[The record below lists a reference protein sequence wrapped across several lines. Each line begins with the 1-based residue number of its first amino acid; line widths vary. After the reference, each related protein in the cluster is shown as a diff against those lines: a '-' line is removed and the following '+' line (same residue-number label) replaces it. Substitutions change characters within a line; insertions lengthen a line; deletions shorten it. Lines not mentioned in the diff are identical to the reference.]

1 MTEWAYMI
9 NRGYNMD
16 SFIPWVGGKKQLRK
30 EIVKRFP
37 QNIDRYVEVFGG
49 AAWVLFYAEKHA
61 NEEIY
66 NDINGELVNLF
77 RMVKYHPN
85 AVAEELKFTL
95 NARET
100 FEQYKINKG
109 MTEIQRAAMF
119 YYLIRT
125 SYGANTQQYGKSSRN
140 AYSFI
145 NDIEGIQ
152 KRLLKVII
160 ENKNFSEL
168 IEQYDKETTL
178 FYCDPP
184 YYKSEKRY
192 IKDIVFGKQE
202 HILLYE
208 TLCNI
213 KGKFVLSYNDDD
225 FIKELY
231 KEFDIQEVERKSNL
245 SNCNGKTQVYKEL
258 IITNF

>member
-1 MTEWAYMI
+1 MTEWGYMI

-16 SFIPWVGGKKQLRK
+16 SFIPWVGGKKQLRG

-95 NARET
+95 NARQT
-100 FEQYKINKG
+100 FEEYKINKG
-109 MTEIQRAAMF
+109 MTEIQRAARF

-125 SYGANTQQYGKSSRN
+125 SYGANTQQYGKKNRST
-140 AYSFI
+140 YSFI
-145 NDIEGIQ
+145 NDIERIQ
-152 KRLLKVII
+152 QRLLRVVI

-168 IEQYDKETTL
+168 LEQYDKEATL

-192 IKDIVFGKQE
+192 IKDIVFRKQE
-202 HILLYE
+202 HILLHE
-208 TLCNI
+208 KLCNI
-213 KGKFVLSYNDDD
+213 KGRFILSYNNDN

-231 KEFDIQEVERKSNL
+231 NGFDIQEVERGNNL
-245 SNCNGKTQVYKEL
+245 SSCDGKKQAYKEL

>member
-1 MTEWAYMI
+1 
-9 NRGYNMD
+9 MD
-16 SFIPWVGGKKQLRK
+16 SFIPWVGGKKLLRG

-85 AVAEELKFTL
+85 AVIEELKFTL
-95 NARET
+95 NARQT
-100 FEQYKINKG
+100 FEQYKIDRG
-109 MTEIQRAAMF
+109 MTEIQRAATM

-125 SYGANTQQYGKSSRN
+125 SYGANLQQYGKKCRNPYNFMKDMEKIQQRLSR
-140 AYSFI
+140 
-145 NDIEGIQ
+145 
-152 KRLLKVII
+152 VVI
-160 ENKNFSEL
+160 ENKDFSNL
-168 IEQYDKETTL
+168 IKQYDKENTL
-178 FYCDPP
+178 FYCDPL
-184 YYKSEKRY
+184 YYKSERRY
-192 IKDIVFGKQE
+192 TKDIVFHKQH

-208 TLCNI
+208 ILCNI

-231 KEFDIQEVERKSNL
+231 KEFNIQEVERGNNL
-245 SNCNGKTQVYKEL
+245 SNCEGKKQAYQEL